1 MSLFHYLLAALAGFG
16 AGTINAVVGSGSLIT
31 FPVLVMLG
39 LPAVDA
45 NITSNMGVLAGNIS
59 SLSGYRSQFRRAGSL
74 LRVLAPAGAIGG
86 LVGALLLLVLPSSA
100 FEAIVPILV
109 ALALLLVV
117 AGPWINKHV
126 AGGKGWAA
134 PMWVVVAVTAFVSLY
149 GGYFGAAQGVL
160 FVALLGVVTQL
171 ELQTINAV
179 KIVNTLIVNLV
190 AAIVFI
196 TRGWVHIHWLLAG
209 AVGVG
214 AIVGGVV
221 GSYVGVRLPPWL
233 LRTVIVIVGVAA
245 LIVLLER

>member
-1 MSLFHYLLAALAGFG
+1 MGSFQYLLAGLAGFG

-45 NITSNMGVLAGNIS
+45 NVTSNMGVLAGNFS

-74 LRVLAPAGAIGG
+74 LRVLAPAGVFGG
-86 LVGALLLLVLPSSA
+86 LVGALLLLVVPAAA
-100 FEAIVPILV
+100 FEAIVPALV
-109 ALALLLVV
+109 GLALLLVV
-117 AGPWINKHV
+117 TGPWINRHA

-134 PMWVVVAVTAFVSLY
+134 PMWVVVTVTAFVSLY

-160 FVALLGVVTQL
+160 FVGLLGVVTQL

-190 AAIVFI
+190 AAIVFM
-196 TRGWVHIHWLLAG
+196 TKGWVHIHWLLAG
-209 AVGVG
+209 AVL
-214 AIVGGVV
+214 
-221 GSYVGVRLPPWL
+221 S
-233 LRTVIVIVGVAA
+233 
-245 LIVLLER
+245 LIHI